1 MAAADV
7 VTVPD
12 APPIAV
18 YVAFF
23 EHGTYHAGGGGAKS
37 VWDTLAAAWD
47 ALTAVHLRRISP
59 AFEHCNLVFEWRGHP
74 NNLWLS
80 FSTTIKNPSC
90 FILTEYKDVNWRG
103 VHLDRL
109 SEDDRQRLFLWAMQ
123 NVGTPFDFC
132 GYYWN
137 FLLGPTYCDCCAVD
151 ADGNAFYCAE
161 QVATALWFV
170 NAHPVFGRV
179 RPYKCTPDV
188 VYKLLVET
196 AQFPPVAITTGLRSG
211 SEKNKCAGK
220 DCCCFGCLTCMVG
233 CCCCFYC
240 RSPEAET
247 EFDRADR
254 EFRDNAV
261 KNV

>member
-1 MAAADV
+1 MMAAADV

-161 QVATALWFV
+161 QVATALWFTMRGASSTRRDLWSKRWTPPARV
-170 NAHPVFGRV
+170 TFSTGPLPMHYWLAGTLHVPWTSPTPWPRLLWLSSSELRLRPSDPPLPPSPVSS
-179 RPYKCTPDV
+179 
-188 VYKLLVET
+188 T
-196 AQFPPVAITTGLRSG
+196 AWRRWG
-211 SEKNKCAGK
+211 
-220 DCCCFGCLTCMVG
+220 
-233 CCCCFYC
+233 
-240 RSPEAET
+240 
-247 EFDRADR
+247 
-254 EFRDNAV
+254 
-261 KNV
+261 